1 MKKNLLR
8 CRRCLLAATARTK
21 KLFADYVKLSCVNKV
36 SLSKNL
42 HTSPGTVLHVLR
54 LHVFEGLVNIGFWL
68 KLLVVDEV
76 LESLALEEALGDRET
91 SFHRVRS
98 RIVGN
103 VVKRHNVELLAE
115 VQDRL
120 CFVAAHVVHEDSKL
134 SLAIASTKFTKKVFE
149 KVLID

>member
-1 MKKNLLR
+1 M
-8 CRRCLLAATARTK
+8 
-21 KLFADYVKLSCVNKV
+21 
-36 SLSKNL
+36 
-42 HTSPGTVLHVLR
+42 LR

-115 VQDRL
+115 FQDRL